1 MDSLLNN
8 DDSDDS
14 GDESISGRSDC
25 SQKSDRSQNKI
36 KYTKS
41 RSRRKS
47 KRKQRQDSL
56 SESSI
61 LHQLLLTDG
70 VNINT
75 TTAEATDEKFL
86 SFSLSLLA
94 LPQPDV

>member
-1 MDSLLNN
+1 MDSLLDN

-14 GDESISGRSDC
+14 DDESNSGRSDC
-25 SQKSDRSQNKI
+25 SQRSDRSQNKI

-41 RSRRKS
+41 RSKRKS
-47 KRKQRQDSL
+47 KRKQSNQHL
-56 SESSI
+56 ELESSK

-75 TTAEATDEKFL
+75 APMEATDEKI
-86 SFSLSLLA
+86 SIYV
-94 LPQPDV
+94 QTNN

>member
-1 MDSLLNN
+1 MNSLLVN

-14 GDESISGRSDC
+14 SDESNSGRSDC
-25 SQKSDRSQNKI
+25 SQRSDRSQNKI

-41 RSRRKS
+41 RRKRKS
-47 KRKQRQDSL
+47 KRKLSNRQDSL
-56 SESSI
+56 SESSK

-75 TTAEATDEKFL
+75 TPAEATDEKI
-86 SFSLSLLA
+86 SIYVQSNN
-94 LPQPDV
+94 